1 MRIGTALRRAREDAG
16 LSQQELARRA
26 GTSQATISAYEN
38 GAKEPSLRTLDR
50 LLAATG
56 ARLAIEPGAP
66 GWPRDPDAAGSRFAE
81 VLALAESLP
90 ARRRGKLRYPRLPA
104 TR

>member
-1 MRIGTALRRAREDAG
+1 MKPDAAIRRARERAG

-38 GAKEPSLRTLDR
+38 AAKEPSLRTFDR
-50 LLAATG
+50 LLAAAG
-56 ARLAIEPGAP
+56 ARLVMKPGAP
-66 GWPRDPDAAGSRFAE
+66 GQLRDPDEAARRFAE
-81 VLALAESLP
+81 VLALAEALP
-90 ARRRGKLRYPRLPA
+90 ARRPGELRYPRLPA

>member
-1 MRIGTALRRAREDAG
+1 MRVGTVLRRARQRAG
-16 LSQQELARRA
+16 LSQEELARRA

-50 LLAATG
+50 VLAAAG
-56 ARLAIEPGAP
+56 ARLTLAPGAP
-66 GWPRDPDAAGSRFAE
+66 GWLRDPEVAGRRFSE
-81 VLALAESLP
+81 VLALAEALP
-90 ARRRGKLRYPRLPA
+90 ARRRGELRYPRLPA